1 MESVSLGGGTMAKNQ
16 VTGIR
21 VGAAL
26 LSLSSFGA
34 GCAHVGS
41 HARSDL
47 PPTQR
52 RASDSTSPLM
62 RDGDLIDQ
70 ATQLARRLNLTSYV
84 IVGRNGSVIP
94 AFHQMPPLASQA
106 PLTLTIPN
114 YGGSDTYTITR
125 KEFDEWSR
133 IASRH
138 AQKHMSQSP
147 SRDLAPNGVVIDLH
161 GNLFPLGLNKSLSP
175 IQNRLHPRAISIQEY
190 VEGVRKP
197 TQSVE

>member
-1 MESVSLGGGTMAKNQ
+1 MAKNQ

-21 VGAAL
+21 MGAAL

-34 GCAHVGS
+34 GCAHVGID
-41 HARSDL
+41 ARSDL

-52 RASDSTSPLM
+52 RASDSKSPSLLQ
-62 RDGDLIDQ
+62 DGDLIDQ

-94 AFHQMPPLASQA
+94 TFHQMPPLASQA
-106 PLTLTIPN
+106 PLTLTIPS
-114 YGGSDTYTITR
+114 YGRSDTYTITR
-125 KEFDEWSR
+125 KEFDGWSR
-133 IASRH
+133 VASRY
-138 AQKHMSQSP
+138 AQDHMSQSP

-175 IQNRLHPRAISIQEY
+175 IQNRLHPRVLSVQEY